1 MREEGFEQ
9 RRIISSSLNS
19 SSKSRNS
26 KINDKLCLEE
36 NPAEICIIDRNG
48 VHTMKE
54 LRGATN
60 N

>member
-9 RRIISSSLNS
+9 RKIVSSSLNS
-19 SSKSRNS
+19 SSKSLNS

-36 NPAEICIIDRNG
+36 NPVEICVIDRNG
-48 VHTMKE
+48 VHTMNE
-54 LRGATN
+54 LNGATN